1 MFKQI
6 NHSFAAKLNIYLI
19 SSAFLLWGIGFC
31 LFYHYSSRAIEH
43 QAYLKIDES
52 AEKINLKVTRLLRT
66 IEKIPENLSWIIP
79 SYVTH
84 ADSIYA
90 ITRQVLLNNY
100 EIFGCAIAFEPYY
113 FPDKGYYFAPYS
125 YMSGDS
131 VVTTQIDPKYDY
143 YQKNWY
149 RISKERNV
157 SRWSRPYHEL
167 SSNDILTSTY
177 SVPLRDP
184 KIM

>member
-1 MFKQI
+1 
-6 NHSFAAKLNIYLI
+6 
-19 SSAFLLWGIGFC
+19 
-31 LFYHYSSRAIEH
+31 
-43 QAYLKIDES
+43 
-52 AEKINLKVTRLLRT
+52 
-66 IEKIPENLSWIIP
+66 
-79 SYVTH
+79 
-84 ADSIYA
+84 
-90 ITRQVLLNNY
+90 
-100 EIFGCAIAFEPYY
+100 
-113 FPDKGYYFAPYS
+113 
-125 YMSGDS
+125 MSGDS

-184 KIM
+184 KNNVIGIFSVDLSLNWLTELIDSVKPYEDSYRLFHGSG